1 MSTETGQLQPPSRGR
16 PFGFFRLVTPAP
28 FPASREPK
36 SSALDARPDARRSA
50 QSPNSVDSGPLSP
63 RPPPIF
69 PASPLQLEVGPQD
82 QSSPMVPRALKMQDR
97 RSDPPLKAGDL
108 DFYVPLLPTS

>member
-1 MSTETGQLQPPSRGR
+1 MTRRPP
-16 PFGFFRLVTPAP
+16 L
-28 FPASREPK
+28 E
-36 SSALDARPDARRSA
+36 
-50 QSPNSVDSGPLSP
+50 SPHSVASGPLSP
-63 RPPPIF
+63 RPSPIF

-82 QSSPMVPRALKMQDR
+82 QGGPMMPRALKMQDR